1 MKFTQPVSMKCSQ
14 EQYNRDLKEP
24 LLAMGYREHCLTLNG
39 HGDEFIATNIGGGNH
54 NTVSDIYF
62 EYKNRH
68 GRYFI
73 EEYNPELFL
82 ALAGMTDSE
91 KGNIGE
97 CWRCTD
103 ARVSN
108 FISGNLYIQLTSDI
122 KNKSNF
128 LDEGGDLSGWCDLNL
143 SHFTKAT
150 KEEIIN
156 HFSNKKLNTTMEKV
170 IVKKS
175 EFKPLYDAACADWKT
190 RFDNVLKSFVFTDE
204 IEFTSDFVNDMRDAC
219 TADQRKIFN
228 TIFKEVDKNAFIK
241 PINGSYIESVSNELF
256 GNKYVLDKANAAAL
270 NINRPD
276 LKGRAFYINSNYEVK
291 LHPTGEGNVIEI
303 LKK

>member
-1 MKFTQPVSMKCSQ
+1 MKFTQPVSMQCSE
-14 EQYNRDLKEP
+14 EQYNRDLRES
-24 LLAMGYREHCLTLNG
+24 LLAMGYNERNISNFSSYPMLV
-39 HGDEFIATNIGGGNH
+39 TNQGGGNSRLA
-54 NTVSDIYF
+54 NLDYYNKLS
-62 EYKNRH
+62 YK
-68 GRYFI
+68 RYFI

-122 KNKSNF
+122 KNNSNF
-128 LDEGGDLSGWCDLNL
+128 LDEKGYLSGWCDLNL

-170 IVKKS
+170 TVKKS

-204 IEFTSDFVNDMRDAC
+204 IEFTSDFVNDMRNAC

-241 PINGSYIESVSNELF
+241 PINQSYIESVSNELF
-256 GNKYVLDKANAAAL
+256 GNKYVLDKADGAAL
-270 NINRPD
+270 NIGRPD
-276 LKGRAFYINSNYEVK
+276 LKGRAFYISSGYEVK
-291 LHPTGEGNVIEI
+291 LHPNGEGNVIEI